1 MYTNHYSGRTCT
13 FSPRFR
19 EYSTEQDA
27 VRRLSILE
35 YLARETVEIE
45 LRKNPQAAF
54 DRLDISMSND
64 DFNVEIDPRKR
75 GYGSWLHYS
84 NGRNGQSLVDLVTL
98 HLGFDTIRGF
108 FRIAALL
115 NIDTSPEARFFQGCD
130 PGWHECRVGVEA
142 RGFKRGANSY
152 PYYKLNNASGV
163 FYHYTKDNGDLRGGV
178 VKFFDEKGTVFKLPL
193 VKFYKNNKY
202 NSCHTEWQ
210 WRAFHGFFPLFDL
223 HKLVAEPLHT
233 VLCALDE
240 ETASQISLD
249 HGWLV
254 KSGVVPTT
262 WPGGRKGIACTDWSA
277 LKGREVLLLPS
288 YAADGYRL
296 AYEASRAIQKA
307 GAGQVRI
314 LSREPQWDFRGE
326 TERFAH
332 DLAFWNDPVRRLS
345 PSAFC
350 EEAERL
356 FGLNLDGQVETAFQ
370 SKSMETLLAMPEEPR
385 PYVLKPVM
393 LCPGLM
399 MLVAGTGVG
408 KTWVALAVALAV
420 WKGTSALGG
429 KWTASRTRNVLYLDG
444 EMGES
449 ACRERLNALGQAQGH
464 TVDEEIGG
472 KGFELL
478 STMTE
483 GNALPDLGTEE
494 GGKALL
500 GWIDKQFPDVEFIVF
515 DNLSTL
521 APTACGNSTECQE
534 AFRALLK
541 KLKARGIS
549 CLIVQ
554 HTSKTGD
561 QRGSNAKLDILDAVV
576 KLDRPSKKGTAEKTT
591 TITVSYEKCRNAF
604 GSDIEPFTVELSPPD
619 GLLATSACEG
629 QTKKKAPDVDGL
641 HPAWL
646 EDAKRMQQDGM
657 SCRKIAQ
664 ELAKSYDNAPSHETV
679 RKWLKELGE

>member
-1 MYTNHYSGRTCT
+1 MYTNHYTERTCV

-19 EYSTEQDA
+19 EYSTEKDA
-27 VRRLSILE
+27 IRHLSILE

-54 DRLDISMSND
+54 ERLDISMSND
-64 DFNVEIDPRKR
+64 DFIVEIDPRKR
-75 GYGSWLHYS
+75 EYGSWLHHS
-84 NGRNGQSLVDLVTL
+84 NGRRGQNLVDLVTL

-130 PGWHECRVGVEA
+130 PGWHECRSGVEA
-142 RGFKRGANSY
+142 EELEECVKSY
-152 PYYKLNNASGV
+152 RYYTLNNAKYSI
-163 FYHYTKDNGDLRGGV
+163 YHYRNDNGSLRGGI
-178 VKFFDEKGTVFKLPL
+178 VKIFDERGTVFNLP
-193 VKFYKNNKY
+193 VSKFYIRDKY
-202 NSCHTEWQ
+202 NICHAEWK
-210 WRAFHGFFPLFDL
+210 WRAFQGRFPLFDL
-223 HKLVAEPLHT
+223 HELVAKSGHA

-249 HGWLV
+249 HGWLLRNGAV
-254 KSGVVPTT
+254 TTT

-314 LSREPQWDFRGE
+314 LSRASQGEFRGE
-326 TERFAH
+326 AERLAH
-332 DLAFWNDPVRRLS
+332 DLAFWNDQGRRLS
-345 PSAFC
+345 ARAFC

-356 FGLNLDGQVETAFQ
+356 FGLNLDGHVEAAFQ
-370 SKSMETLLAMPEEPR
+370 SKPLETLLAMPEEPR
-385 PYVLKPVM
+385 PYVIKPVM
-393 LCPGLM
+393 LSPGLM

-408 KTWVALAVALAV
+408 KTWVAFAVALAV

-449 ACRERLNALGQAQGH
+449 ACRERLKDLCQAQGH

-472 KGFELL
+472 KRFELF

-494 GGKALL
+494 GGKVLL
-500 GWIDKQFPDVEFIVF
+500 SWIDKRFPDVEFIVF

-591 TITVSYEKCRNAF
+591 TITVAYEKCRNAF

-629 QTKKKAPDVDGL
+629 QTKKSAPDVGGL
-641 HPAWL
+641 QPAWL
-646 EDAKRMQQDGM
+646 EDAKRMKQAGM
-657 SCRKIAQ
+657 GFREIAQ
-664 ELAKSYDNAPSHETV
+664 ELVKLHGSAPSHETI
-679 RKWLKELGE
+679 RKKLK

>member
-1 MYTNHYSGRTCT
+1 MYTNESEYTPTDVNRLGREC
-13 FSPRFR
+13 
-19 EYSTEQDA
+19 STEQEA
-27 VRRLSILE
+27 VQQLQILE
-35 YLARETVEIE
+35 YLARETVEIT
-45 LRKNPQAAF
+45 LRKNPKAAF
-54 DRLDISMSND
+54 EHLKIPFPNEEFAVVLD
-64 DFNVEIDPRKR
+64 
-75 GYGSWLHYS
+75 
-84 NGRNGQSLVDLVTL
+84 QSLASYGAWRHLTKRLRGNSLTDLVAL
-98 HLGFDTIRGF
+98 HLGLDPIRGF
-108 FRIAALL
+108 FRIADWL

-130 PGWHECRVGVEA
+130 PGWHECRSGVEA
-142 RGFKRGANSY
+142 KDFEKATKSY
-152 PYYKLNNASGV
+152 PYYTLNNAIGLR
-163 FYHYTKDNGDLRGGV
+163 YPYTNEDGTLRWGV
-178 VKFFDEKGTVFKLPL
+178 VKLFDKKGTTFKLPL
-193 VKFYKNNKY
+193 VKCYRSDRCNVRRYGWK
-202 NSCHTEWQ
+202 
-210 WRAFHGFFPLFDL
+210 WRVVQSPFPLFNLHDL
-223 HKLVAEPLHT
+223 IAREGHA

-240 ETASQISLD
+240 ETASQISLE
-249 HGWLV
+249 HRWLV

-288 YAADGYRL
+288 YAADGYRQI
-296 AYEASRAIQKA
+296 YEASRAIQKA

-314 LSREPQWDFRGE
+314 LSRAPQWEFRGE
-326 TERFAH
+326 TERLAH
-332 DLAFWNDPVRRLS
+332 DLAVWTDPARRLS
-345 PSAFC
+345 ARAFC

-370 SKSMETLLAMPEEPR
+370 SKSLETLLAMPEEPR

-393 LCPGLM
+393 LSPGLM

-449 ACRERLNALGQAQGH
+449 ACKERLEDLCQAQGH

-472 KGFELL
+472 KRFELF

-494 GGKALL
+494 GGKVLL
-500 GWIDKQFPDVEFIVF
+500 SWIDKRFPGVEFIVF

-534 AFRALLK
+534 EFRVLLK

-576 KLDRPSKKGTAEKTT
+576 KLDRPSKKGSAEKTT
-591 TITVSYEKCRNAF
+591 TITVTYEKCRNAF

-629 QTKKKAPDVDGL
+629 QTKKSAPDVGGL
-641 HPAWL
+641 QPAWL
-646 EDAKRMQQDGM
+646 EDAKRMKQAGM
-657 SCRKIAQ
+657 GFREIAQ
-664 ELAKSYDNAPSHETV
+664 ELVKLHGSAPSHETI
-679 RKWLKELGE
+679 RKRLK

>member
-1 MYTNHYSGRTCT
+1 MT
-13 FSPRFR
+13 
-19 EYSTEQDA
+19 A
-27 VRRLSILE
+27 RLK
-35 YLARETVEIE
+35 RWGC
-45 LRKNPQAAF
+45 
-54 DRLDISMSND
+54 LD
-64 DFNVEIDPRKR
+64 
-75 GYGSWLHYS
+75 GY
-84 NGRNGQSLVDLVTL
+84 
-98 HLGFDTIRGF
+98 
-108 FRIAALL
+108 
-115 NIDTSPEARFFQGCD
+115 
-130 PGWHECRVGVEA
+130 
-142 RGFKRGANSY
+142 
-152 PYYKLNNASGV
+152 
-163 FYHYTKDNGDLRGGV
+163 
-178 VKFFDEKGTVFKLPL
+178 
-193 VKFYKNNKY
+193 
-202 NSCHTEWQ
+202 
-210 WRAFHGFFPLFDL
+210 
-223 HKLVAEPLHT
+223 
-233 VLCALDE
+233 
-240 ETASQISLD
+240 D

-254 KSGVVPTT
+254 ESGVVPTT

-314 LSREPQWDFRGE
+314 LSRAPQWEFRGE
-326 TERFAH
+326 TERLAH
-332 DLAFWNDPVRRLS
+332 DLAVWNDQGRRLS
-345 PSAFC
+345 ARAFC

-370 SKSMETLLAMPEEPR
+370 SKSLETLLAMPEEPR
-385 PYVLKPVM
+385 PYVIKPVM
-393 LCPGLM
+393 LSPGLM

-408 KTWVALAVALAV
+408 KTWVAFAVALAV

-429 KWTASRTRNVLYLDG
+429 KWTASRARNVLYLDG

-449 ACRERLNALGQAQGH
+449 ACKERLKALGQAQRR

-472 KGFELL
+472 KRFELL

-494 GGKALL
+494 GGEALL
-500 GWIDKQFPDVEFIVF
+500 GWIDKRFPDVEFIVF

-534 AFRALLK
+534 EFRTLLK

-554 HTSKTGD
+554 HTSKSGD

-591 TITVSYEKCRNAF
+591 RITVSYEKCRNAF

-619 GLLATSACEG
+619 GLLATSPCEG
-629 QTKKKAPDVDGL
+629 QTKKSAPDVDGL
-641 HPAWL
+641 QPAWL
-646 EDAKRMQQDGM
+646 ENAKRMREDGM
-657 SCRKIAQ
+657 SYRQLAHALAQ
-664 ELAKSYDNAPSHETV
+664 SDGSGPTHETV
-679 RKWLKELGE
+679 RKWLQKIGE